1 MNDRILKF
9 TLPIQR
15 GEMMCKATP
24 PWFVD
29 GSEYEALNGS
39 FTLLINGQEA
49 FGAVHRAIAAAKKS
63 VSIICWGFQPSM
75 YFIRNGKE
83 PCIGELLEKKAKEG
97 VQIRVLCWAFHTAG
111 LAINATG
118 VPLGVD
124 ESNTPGRWI
133 LSLYDR
139 PETATD
145 WQYDYD
151 KDWFHLYDRKQPIA
165 GYIRKKILSVLN
177 PERPMANLKFTSR
190 GFSVDER
197 KRISDNA
204 YEDKGLGKETKG
216 ALAAAPSHHQK
227 MVLVDYEDSENAIGF
242 VMGHNMLDAYWDTN
256 DHSAWPRSLYRTK
269 TPEAKPNAVANGLMP
284 RHDFSSRVSG
294 PLLGD
299 LYRNFAE
306 AWKKETGESMPSA
319 DFSSYP
325 CPSKDDLKFIK
336 GQILRTQPQYGRKD
350 IKQCYL
356 QAANNATQYIYIENQ
371 YFRWPP
377 FAEKIKEAASRQTG
391 AGRKPEEHGNL
402 YLFVITNSTDTGVG
416 AGTVNTYRMLDALG
430 KSNQIPGVARD
441 EKLEHI
447 DKQLKDANK
456 EVKSLENERAALDQ
470 QSRLLQGVP
479 NAAGA
484 ITNTYQT
491 VNEKLDAAKAR
502 KAQLEKEKERL
513 KNGKPEEVIK
523 PKDIPGLK
531 CHVCTLVAP
540 DTKAGEPWMEVY
552 IHAKLMLIDDTFM
565 TLGSANINTR
575 SMEVDSELNIAHH
588 RPEITGPAR
597 QRLWNTHTK
606 GKSGQEP
613 LGQSGMKAAYDK
625 WDDILKQ
632 SSKDRGNKQKP
643 ETCLAPFLRTSAER
657 SNKD

>member
-1 MNDRILKF
+1 MVQSTRHL
-9 TLPIQR
+9 T
-15 GEMMCKATP
+15 GA
-24 PWFVD
+24 
-29 GSEYEALNGS
+29 
-39 FTLLINGQEA
+39 FTLLVNGQEA
-49 FGAVHRAIAAAKKS
+49 FAAVHRAIAAAKKS

-83 PCIGELLEKKAKEG
+83 LCIGELLEKKAKEG

-111 LAINATG
+111 LAINTTG
-118 VPLGVD
+118 VPVALD
-124 ESNTPGRWI
+124 DSNTPGRWI

-139 PETATD
+139 PSTATD

-151 KDWFHLYDRKQPIA
+151 KDWFRLYDQKQPIA
-165 GYIRKKILSVLN
+165 GHIRRRILSVMD

-190 GFSVDER
+190 GFSAGDR
-197 KRISDNA
+197 KRLSDSA
-204 YEDKGLGKETKG
+204 YEDNGLSSTTK
-216 ALAAAPSHHQK
+216 AILAATPSHHQK
-227 MVLVDYEDSENAIGF
+227 MVLVDYEDSENAVGF
-242 VMGHNMLDAYWDTN
+242 VMGHNMLDEYWDTN
-256 DHSAWPRSLYRTK
+256 IHSAWPRSLYRTK
-269 TPEAKPNAVANGLMP
+269 TPEARPNEGANGLIP

-294 PLLGD
+294 PILGD
-299 LYRNFAE
+299 LFRNFSD
-306 AWKKETGESMPSA
+306 AWKKETGESIPST
-319 DFSSYP
+319 DFSNYP
-325 CPSKDDLKFIK
+325 FPRNDDLQFIK
-336 GQILRTQPQYGRKD
+336 GQILRTQAQYARKD

-430 KSNQIPGVARD
+430 KSNQIPTVARD
-441 EKLEHI
+441 EKSDDI
-447 DKQLKDANK
+447 DKQLKDTD
-456 EVKSLENERAALDQ
+456 EEIKSLEGERAALDQ
-470 QSRLLQGVP
+470 QARLLQGLP
-479 NAAGA
+479 NVAGA

-491 VNEKLDAAKAR
+491 VNDKLDAAKAR
-502 KAQLEKEKERL
+502 KAQLEQDKERL

-531 CHVCTLVAP
+531 CHICTLVAP

-588 RPEITGPAR
+588 RPEITGPVR
-597 QRLWNTHTK
+597 QRLWDKHTK
-606 GKSGQEP
+606 GKSGQES
-613 LGQSGMKAAYDK
+613 LGQEGMEAAYK
-625 WDDILKQ
+625 LWDQVLKDA
-632 SSKDRGNKQKP
+632 SSDRKKGNAPQ
-643 ETCLAPFLRTSAER
+643 TCLAPFLRTSVKR